1 MKASYIDNWET
12 WTKEF
17 TFSRQLPVRVFE
29 TDMFGHVNNT
39 VVFQY
44 FEYIRIEFM
53 KESGLMER
61 WTKEGATTQPVVAD
75 IQCDYV
81 RQVFFGETLT
91 LYIKPHT
98 IGNSSVDLHYKVE
111 NDKGEVVYV
120 GRGALVQVNRVTG
133 RGEGWD
139 DTSRRIFK
147 SYGAKER
154 TK

>member
-1 MKASYIDNWET
+1 MKAAYIEDFNT
-12 WTKEF
+12 WKEEF
-17 TFSRQLPVRVFE
+17 TFSRELPVRVFE

-61 WTKEGATTQPVVAD
+61 WTKEGSTTQPVVAD

-91 LYIKPHT
+91 LYIKPHV

-111 NDKGEVVYV
+111 NDKGEIVYV
-120 GRGALVQVNRVTG
+120 GRGALVQVNRETG
-133 RGEGWD
+133 RGEAWD
-139 DTSRRIFK
+139 EESREIFL

-154 TK
+154 K